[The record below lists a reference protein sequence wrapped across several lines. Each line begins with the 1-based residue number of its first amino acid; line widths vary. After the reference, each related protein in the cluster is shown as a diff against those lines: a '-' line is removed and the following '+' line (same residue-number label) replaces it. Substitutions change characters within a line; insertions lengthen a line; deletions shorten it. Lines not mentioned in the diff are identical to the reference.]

1 MRSYK
6 MKRIFSILLFLSFS
20 LFIASCSSDDN
31 PTGNDDPSSF
41 QLGTMKAT
49 INGSSWQSNQ
59 AQGTLAGI
67 SIIISGASLE
77 GNSITIT
84 FPETEPGTYSN
95 AYASY
100 NQVNMSNP
108 YDQKVYS
115 AAKANY
121 TIDSYD
127 GEVISGTFSF
137 TGELQNGDGTSEIK
151 NGKFKVKIINN

>member
-1 MRSYK
+1 MIRYL
-6 MKRIFSILLFLSFS
+6 SILLFLSFS
-20 LFIASCSSDDN
+20 LLWASCSSDDN

-49 INGSSWQSNQ
+49 INGNTWQSNQ
-59 AQGTLAGI
+59 AQATLAGV
-67 SIIISGASLE
+67 SIVISGASLD

-84 FPETEPGTYSN
+84 FQKTEPGSYTN
-95 AYASY
+95 AYGSY

-108 YDQKVYS
+108 YDQKVY
-115 AAKANY
+115 ATANANY

-127 GEVISGTFSF
+127 GDVISGSFSF
-137 TGELQNGDGTSEIK
+137 IGDLQNGDGTSEIK